1 MLEEQKVKPFL
12 AQKLKWKILD
22 KCDIHIRK
30 YKIFARFAR
39 CYQKLF

>member
-22 KCDIHIRK
+22 KCDIRK

>member
-12 AQKLKWKILD
+12 AQKLELKILD
-22 KCDIHIRK
+22 KCDIRK